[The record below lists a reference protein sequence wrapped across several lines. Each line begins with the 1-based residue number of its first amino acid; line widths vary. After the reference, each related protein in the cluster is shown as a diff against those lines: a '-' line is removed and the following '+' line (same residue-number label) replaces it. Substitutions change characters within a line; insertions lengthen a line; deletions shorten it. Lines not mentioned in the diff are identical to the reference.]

1 MWRRCD
7 HDRREYRPHRHQ
19 GVGRG
24 INPLR
29 GQTFCPREDNTSLI
43 VNRQSSIINRQSSIV
58 NRQSSII
65 NRLSPV
71 VERLIPVLAAVGSIP
86 WRGQTFCL
94 RYLRDNV
101 SLIIVN
107 RQSSI
112 VSGRATDPGASGRG
126 INPLRREIT
135 LLKAW
140 CDCVQ

>member
-43 VNRQSSIINRQSSIV
+43 VNRHNRQSSIV
-58 NRQSSII
+58 NHQPSI
-65 NRLSPV
+65 
-71 VERLIPVLAAVGSIP
+71 A
-86 WRGQTFCL
+86 
-94 RYLRDNV
+94 
-101 SLIIVN
+101 
-107 RQSSI
+107 
-112 VSGRATDPGASGRG
+112 SGRATDPGASGRG

-140 CDCVQ
+140 YDCVQ